1 MPRHK
6 LEVTKLVVLAVRVL
20 FISKSLTP
28 NENSLICFLSVA
40 DIGRPLFPMALLDV
54 AYRLAARGAA
64 DCGRI

>member
-1 MPRHK
+1 MGF
-6 LEVTKLVVLAVRVL
+6 RVDIQL
-20 FISKSLTP
+20 LTP

-54 AYRLAARGAA
+54 AYRLAASGAA